1 MQHFTEK
8 YSLSRASQGIKIVT
22 TIFLFFM
29 VPGFVSN
36 LLLSHAKTGWSYS
49 GLIEYYRGLESGYP
63 KTYLELLETTHF
75 HIFSM
80 PVVFLILAHVFLMCS
95 WSYRWKI
102 GVVILS
108 FFGIIIEISGPWLI
122 TYVSPQFG
130 VLMVFSGIVLAISL
144 LIYIFIPIYE
154 MWFMRVNI
162 NNGNSRN
169 SK

>member
-1 MQHFTEK
+1 
-8 YSLSRASQGIKIVT
+8 
-22 TIFLFFM
+22 M

-108 FFGIIIEISGPWLI
+108 FLGIIIEISGPWLI
-122 TYVSPQFG
+122 TYVSPECG
-130 VLMVFSGIVLAISL
+130 ILMIFSGIVLAISL
-144 LIYIFIPIYE
+144 LIYIFVPIYE
-154 MWFMRVNI
+154 MWFMQV

>member
-1 MQHFTEK
+1 
-8 YSLSRASQGIKIVT
+8 
-22 TIFLFFM
+22 M

-108 FFGIIIEISGPWLI
+108 FLGIIIEVSGPWLI
-122 TYVSPQFG
+122 TYVSPDFS

-144 LIYIFIPIYE
+144 LIYILVPIYE
-154 MWFMRVNI
+154 MWFMRVN
-162 NNGNSRN
+162 NGNNRN